1 MKLVDKIKDNKQLMT
16 LLKISKERF
25 SEAELGNSGVV
36 VSYYLLLSL
45 FPLLIAVGNV
55 LPFLHIDP
63 NDVLPYIKNII
74 PEEIYSFLGPAI
86 TSLLTQGSGGLLS
99 ISALAAL
106 WSASQS
112 INALQGALNKAYGV
126 EGRDNF
132 VVTRIVSVIIIV
144 FLFVGIIGV
153 TLILGVGKAVLD
165 ALQPIFGFSEEII
178 SLFQTVKWPVTIIA
192 LLAIMT
198 IIYWLVPNAK
208 VTFRSAFPGAVVA
221 TVGWML
227 LGQLFGLYT
236 RFFAAK
242 VSGYQIIGSFIVLML
257 WLNLAA
263 TIILAG
269 GILNAVIEAYRSGGE
284 VAERKGPVS
293 KLTSKISDR
302 FGEREEDD
310 TDTKG

>member
-1 MKLVDKIKDNKQLMT
+1 MKLVEKIKNNKRLMT
-16 LLKISKERF
+16 FLTISKERF
-25 SEAELGNSGVV
+25 SEAELSNSGVV

-45 FPLLIAVGNV
+45 FPLLIAVGNI

-63 NDVLPYIKNII
+63 NDVLPYIENII
-74 PEEIYSFLGPAI
+74 PKEIYSFLGPAI

-99 ISALAAL
+99 VSALATL

-126 EGRDNF
+126 DGRDNF
-132 VVTRIVSVIIIV
+132 IVTRVVSVVIIV
-144 FLFVGIIGV
+144 FLFLGIIGV
-153 TLILGVGKAVLD
+153 TLILGVGKSILD
-165 ALQPIFGFSEEII
+165 ALQPIFGFSEGII
-178 SLFQTVKWPVTIIA
+178 GLFQTLKWPVTIIA

-236 RFFAAK
+236 RFFASK

-257 WLNLAA
+257 WLNLAS

-293 KLTSKISDR
+293 KLTSKISNKFSEHSGNDS
-302 FGEREEDD
+302 DS
-310 TDTKG
+310 

>member
-1 MKLVDKIKDNKQLMT
+1 MKLVEKIKNNKRLMT
-16 LLKISKERF
+16 LLTISKERF
-25 SEAELGNSGVV
+25 SEAELSNSGVV

-45 FPLLIAVGNV
+45 FPLLIAVGNI

-63 NDVLPYIKNII
+63 NDVLPYIENII
-74 PEEIYSFLGPAI
+74 PKEIYSFLGPAI

-99 ISALAAL
+99 VSALATL

-126 EGRDNF
+126 DGRDNF
-132 VVTRIVSVIIIV
+132 IVTRVVSVVIIV
-144 FLFVGIIGV
+144 FLFLGIIGV
-153 TLILGVGKAVLD
+153 TLILGVGKSILD
-165 ALQPIFGFSEEII
+165 ALQPIFGFSEGII
-178 SLFQTVKWPVTIIA
+178 GLFQTLKWPVTIIA

-236 RFFAAK
+236 RFFASK

-257 WLNLAA
+257 WLNLAS

-293 KLTSKISDR
+293 KLTSKISNKFSEHSGNDS
-302 FGEREEDD
+302 DS
-310 TDTKG
+310 

>member
-1 MKLVDKIKDNKQLMT
+1 MKLVEKIKNNKRLMT
-16 LLKISKERF
+16 LLTISKERF
-25 SEAELGNSGVV
+25 SEAELSNSGVV

-45 FPLLIAVGNV
+45 FPLLIAVGNI

-63 NDVLPYIKNII
+63 NDVLPYIENII
-74 PEEIYSFLGPAI
+74 PKEIYSFLGPAI

-99 ISALAAL
+99 VSALATL

-126 EGRDNF
+126 DGRDNF
-132 VVTRIVSVIIIV
+132 IVTRVVSVVIIV
-144 FLFVGIIGV
+144 FLFLGIIGV
-153 TLILGVGKAVLD
+153 TLILGVGKSILD
-165 ALQPIFGFSEEII
+165 ALQPIFGFSEGII
-178 SLFQTVKWPVTIIA
+178 GLFQTLKWPVTIIA
-192 LLAIMT
+192 LLAIMM

-236 RFFAAK
+236 RFFASK

-257 WLNLAA
+257 WLNLAS

-293 KLTSKISDR
+293 KLTSKISNKFSEHSGNDS
-302 FGEREEDD
+302 DS
-310 TDTKG
+310 